1 MTVDKT
7 ASDNQLFQEIA
18 KNERI
23 VEHPAF
29 GTVRLRFPTL
39 EIQRKIDSLVRTKKK
54 ILKEAKDEIPD
65 PSAPS
70 GVRYVPAFKSRE
82 FLLKEYSDLG
92 WWSSEQEERLN
103 ELSKSQI
110 VLMAELEVLG
120 FEGENEIFEE
130 MNGLREKLLN
140 SVIDNIED
148 KEEAKRAVFN
158 ITIVGSDPPEQD
170 VTYVKDNATST
181 ETDEFLERVFALNRL
196 FTTYSRLAQ
205 NYSELLKLQSE
216 QSTLFAD
223 SWQDQLQYFTRLAQV
238 YYCIETVRDR
248 KPLWATLSELEA
260 DSDSEKVMWAFN
272 ELAMFW
278 QGITDETRDK
288 VEKYSFTLRRNTEP
302 QQLEDSQEDQNS
314 LSDGNIQENEPI
326 SSSEVSDI
334 TEK

>member
-7 ASDNQLFQEIA
+7 ASDNQLFQEVA

-23 VEHPAF
+23 IEHPTF
-29 GTVRLRFPTL
+29 GKVRLRFPTL
-39 EIQRKIDSLVRTKKK
+39 EIQRKIDALVRTKKK
-54 ILKEAKDEIPD
+54 VLKEAKDEIPD

-82 FLLKEYSDLG
+82 MLLKEYSDLG
-92 WWSSEQEERLN
+92 WWSSEQEARLN
-103 ELSKSQI
+103 ELSKTQI

-120 FEGENEIFEE
+120 FEGEDEIFQEI
-130 MNGLREKLLN
+130 NDIREKLLA
-140 SVIDNIED
+140 NIVENVED
-148 KEEAKRAVFN
+148 REEAKRAVFSA
-158 ITIVGSDPPEQD
+158 TIVGSDPPEQD
-170 VTYVKDNATST
+170 VKFIRDNATTT
-181 ETDEFLERVFALNRL
+181 ETDELLERVFELNRL
-196 FTTYSRLAQ
+196 FTAYSRLAQ
-205 NYSELLKLQSE
+205 NYSELLKLQAE

-238 YYCIETVRDR
+238 YYCIQTVEGHN
-248 KPLWATLSELEA
+248 PLWPTLTELEA

-302 QQLEDSQEDQNS
+302 QQLEDSQENQNS
-314 LSDGNIQENEPI
+314 LSDGSTQESEPI
-326 SSSEVSDI
+326 PSLEVSDT